1 MFALIFVLLIV
12 VPLLELFVIVQVA
25 QATST
30 LWTIVALLAVSTI
43 GAWLVRREGTG
54 VYGRIRKQLEQG
66 QMPSEEI
73 ANAALIMFGGT
84 LLLTPGFVTDAI
96 GLGLL
101 IPPIRAVVRRI
112 IMKRVALKQKEVTA
126 RMVTNLGTNLGSNL
140 GGATF
145 GTGMSGFRRPGEE
158 VIDVDVVRNDPPPPS
173 ELGQ

>member
-30 LWTIVALLAVSTI
+30 IWTIVALLTVSTV

-54 VYGRIRKQLEQG
+54 VYARIRTQVESGK
-66 QMPSEEI
+66 MPSDEI

-101 IPPIRAVVRRI
+101 IPPIRAVVRKVV
-112 IMKRVALKQKEVTA
+112 MKQVAARQKAFTAKVVTGFGPGA
-126 RMVTNLGTNLGSNL
+126 
-140 GGATF
+140 ATF
-145 GTGMSGFRRPGEE
+145 GTGMGGFRSPGED
-158 VIDVDVVRNDPPPPS
+158 VIDVDVVRNDPPPSP
-173 ELGQ
+173 ELDQ